1 MSRFVREGKVV
12 IIFVPHP
19 DRGAIDVVYHSE
31 ETFSPFIAKPGLLVR
46 TDMTIDTVD
55 LSTLCELAT
64 LESASTEPKYVELLW
79 CELWLMRVRALRDVT
94 IIQQVMEM
102 AEFLVL
108 VLRHEEVEA
117 LRVEVRTGRVDALVV
132 DVE

>member
-1 MSRFVREGKVV
+1 MSRFVREGQVV
-12 IIFVPHP
+12 IVFVPHP

-31 ETFSPFIAKPGLLVR
+31 ETFSPFITKSSLLVR

-55 LSTLCELAT
+55 LSTLRELAT
-64 LESASTEPKYVELLW
+64 LESSSAEPKYVELLW
-79 CELWLMRVRALRDVT
+79 CDLWLMCVRALRDIAIV
-94 IIQQVMEM
+94 QQVMEM

-108 VLRHEEVEA
+108 VLRHEEVEI
-117 LRVEVRTGRVDALVV
+117 LGIEVRTRRVDALVV